1 MAPLLFLVFILQAGS
16 KAEMSTA
23 DPELSSVPKP
33 TSVRI
38 EAYNLNAVLLW
49 EYPLL
54 PRMPVFIVQV
64 KTYRDA
70 VWIDAC
76 NQTTHHY
83 CNISYIINDP
93 SSPLWARV
101 KARLGQKESAYAMSK
116 EFILCQQGRIG
127 PPKLGIRKKQDQ
139 LIIDIFHPLAVI
151 NGKEPEAIYDE
162 ENNCHIFMY
171 NVYVRINGSDQQFS
185 DVFDFI
191 AKRFS
196 SAFDQ
201 DKYGDVCVYARR
213 SKGAMHFVF
222 FSIQTTDRTYIQKE
236 DDCNETQ
243 CHLSVPVSS
252 LNSEYCISAEGVSD
266 VWAVT
271 TEKSKE
277 ICVTIIDENRIED
290 SIWIPVVAAL
300 VLFLVLTLV
309 FVCCHLKKINPFRRG
324 SIMLPKSL
332 LSVVKN
338 ASSETKSESKYIS
351 PITYQPIVPEH
362 EKVIWEEQLSATTIS
377 GVHAEDNP
385 GEGEHT
391 KELSSETEVVTTE
404 ENTSDTSAS
413 GSPLPPEM
421 REDSTHSSSD
431 QSEPC
436 GTAVNAYHSRNG
448 SDSGLVESDSFL
460 SDLEV
465 PSSNKTE
472 IKTEGQESVT
482 LRNITTS
489 FGYDKPHVVM
499 DLLVDEGGKESLI
512 GYRLT
517 ADSKEFS

>member
-33 TSVRI
+33 TSVTI

-49 EYPLL
+49 EYPLMPL
-54 PRMPVFIVQV
+54 VPVFTVQV

-76 NQTTHHY
+76 NQTIHHY

-139 LIIDIFHPLAVI
+139 IIIDIFHPLAVI

-162 ENNCHIFMY
+162 ENNCHMFMY
-171 NVYVRINGSDQQFS
+171 NVYVRINGSD
-185 DVFDFI
+185 
-191 AKRFS
+191 
-196 SAFDQ
+196 
-201 DKYGDVCVYARR
+201 
-213 SKGAMHFVF
+213 
-222 FSIQTTDRTYIQKE
+222 TTDRTYIQKE

-243 CHLSVPVSS
+243 CHLSIPVSP
-252 LNSEYCISAEGVSD
+252 LNSKYCISAEGVSD
-266 VWAVT
+266 IWAVT

-300 VLFLVLTLV
+300 
-309 FVCCHLKKINPFRRG
+309 
-324 SIMLPKSL
+324 

-351 PITYQPIVPEH
+351 PITYQPIVPEN
-362 EKVIWEEQLSATTIS
+362 EKVIWEEQLSAATIS
-377 GVHAEDNP
+377 GVHTEDNP

-391 KELSSETEVVTTE
+391 EELSSETEVVTTE
-404 ENTSDTSAS
+404 ENTSDMSAS

-421 REDSTHSSSD
+421 REDCTHSSSD

-436 GTAVNAYHSRNG
+436 STAVNAYHSRNG

-460 SDLEV
+460 SDSEV
-465 PSSNKTE
+465 SSSNKTE
-472 IKTEGQESVT
+472 IKTEGQESIT
-482 LRNITTS
+482 LRNTTTS
-489 FGYDKPHVVM
+489 FGYDKPHVLV
-499 DLLVDEGGKESLI
+499 DLLVDEGVKDTLI
-512 GYRLT
+512 GYRPT

>member
-33 TSVRI
+33 TSVTI

-49 EYPLL
+49 EYPLMPL
-54 PRMPVFIVQV
+54 VPVFTVQV

-76 NQTTHHY
+76 NQTIHHY

-139 LIIDIFHPLAVI
+139 IIIDIFHPLAVI

-162 ENNCHIFMY
+162 ENNCHMFMY
-171 NVYVRINGSDQQFS
+171 NVYVRINGSD
-185 DVFDFI
+185 
-191 AKRFS
+191 
-196 SAFDQ
+196 
-201 DKYGDVCVYARR
+201 
-213 SKGAMHFVF
+213 
-222 FSIQTTDRTYIQKE
+222 TTDRTYIQKE

-243 CHLSVPVSS
+243 CHLSIPVSP
-252 LNSEYCISAEGVSD
+252 LNSKYCISAEGVSD
-266 VWAVT
+266 IWAVT

-300 VLFLVLTLV
+300 VLFLVLTLP
-309 FVCCHLKKINPFRRG
+309 FVYCLIKKINPFSRG

-351 PITYQPIVPEH
+351 PITYQPIVPEN
-362 EKVIWEEQLSATTIS
+362 EKVIWEEQLSAATIS
-377 GVHAEDNP
+377 GVHTEDNP

-391 KELSSETEVVTTE
+391 EELSSETEVVTTE
-404 ENTSDTSAS
+404 ENTSDMSAS

-421 REDSTHSSSD
+421 REDCTHSSSD

-436 GTAVNAYHSRNG
+436 STAVNAYHSRNG

-460 SDLEV
+460 SDSEV
-465 PSSNKTE
+465 SSSNKTE
-472 IKTEGQESVT
+472 IKTEGQESIT
-482 LRNITTS
+482 LRNTTTS
-489 FGYDKPHVVM
+489 FGYDKPHVLV
-499 DLLVDEGGKESLI
+499 DLLVDEGVKDTLI
-512 GYRLT
+512 GYRPT